1 MCVCVYVLD
10 VCAIAC
16 VQACMC
22 WHVRMVECVY
32 VHVYV
37 YSLCEEIVGATFF
50 CITVVIHDYMAADH
64 PMDGQC
70 Y

>member
-1 MCVCVYVLD
+1 MCVCVR
-10 VCAIAC
+10 VCVGFMC
-16 VQACMC
+16 YCMC

-50 CITVVIHDYMAADH
+50 CITVVIRDYMAADH